1 MQNKHVVIIG
11 AGFVGLNC
19 AKGLADVAGVRVTIV
34 DRENHHLFQP
44 LLYQVAMA
52 GLSAADIAAPIR
64 GILSGSRNITVL
76 QTAVTRVDA
85 QAKCV
90 HTDNGE
96 IDFDYL
102 VVAAGA
108 KHSYFGKPEW
118 EPFAPGLKNLAQAAE
133 IRRRVLLAFEEA
145 EKTSDPV
152 RQKQLLTFVII
163 GGGPTGVELAGAI
176 GEMSRF
182 TLTRDFRH
190 IDPRL
195 ARIIIVEGAGRI
207 LAPFSEEHAA
217 YATRALEKIGVQVW
231 TGSIVTGIDRDGV
244 DIGAERLQAATVL
257 WAAGVQ
263 ASSLSAKSGWQ
274 TDRIGRVMVAPDLS
288 LPEYPFIFAAGDMAH
303 CQSESGE
310 PLPGLAPVAMQQGR
324 YLGLLLKAE
333 ISANGPVA
341 GRTPFLYKDKG
352 QMATIGRSLA
362 ILQMGKLHLTGV
374 LAWLGWIVV
383 HIFYLTGF
391 RNRFFVLLSWG
402 WSYLNFKRGARLI
415 VGRKWR
421 FWQGDRRT

>member
-1 MQNKHVVIIG
+1 MQKKHVVIIG

-19 AKGLADVAGVRVTIV
+19 AKGLADVVGVKVTIV
-34 DRENHHLFQP
+34 DRQNHHLFQP

-76 QTAVTRVDA
+76 QTTVTRVDA

-118 EPFAPGLKNLAQAAE
+118 EQFAPGLKNLAQAAE

-182 TLTRDFRH
+182 TLTRDFRN

-195 ARIIIVEGAGRI
+195 ARIIIVEGASRI
-207 LAPFSEEHAA
+207 LAPFTEQHAA
-217 YATRALEKIGVQVW
+217 YATRALEQIGVQVW
-231 TGSIVTGIDRDGV
+231 TGSIVTGIDRGGV
-244 DIGAERLQAATVL
+244 DIGKERIQAATVL

-263 ASSLSAKSGWQ
+263 ASSLSAKSGWPM
-274 TDRIGRVMVAPDLS
+274 DRLGRAMVEADLS
-288 LPEYPFIFAAGDMAH
+288 LADYPFVFVAGDMAH
-303 CQSESGE
+303 CCGENGE
-310 PLPGLAPVAMQQGR
+310 PLPGLAPVAMQQGH
-324 YLGLLLKAE
+324 YLGLLLKDE
-333 ISANGPVA
+333 IKVKRNDA
-341 GRTPFLYKDKG
+341 GLRRPFQYQDKG

-362 ILQMGKLHLTGV
+362 VLQMGKLHLTGV

-391 RNRFFVLLSWG
+391 RNRFFVLFSWG

-421 FWQGDRRT
+421 FWQGDR